1 MSAARV
7 LNPIVLSEFCKLR
20 PSPSTVN
27 NLSCGRQLNR
37 IKRDLFGSVNPAEI
51 NKYAS
56 DELEKNHEKAAK
68 KWGFDFRNGMPIKCN
83 SHFVWERVTFQE
95 ATNSPEMYTLT
106 RAAHVRPVTTPPTPI
121 DLLIDE
127 RAERE
132 NFISSATDTD
142 SCDESQ
148 DEATVTFKVPTIVG
162 HSNKTTKITL
172 PSSKP
177 NLRKRQPKI
186 TGKIYNYLHISKNK
200 NLLFRPN
207 DQLAECIKKKAIEVY
222 FFL

>member
-1 MSAARV
+1 MTQFSI
-7 LNPIVLSEFCKLR
+7 LHL
-20 PSPSTVN
+20 
-27 NLSCGRQLNR
+27 
-37 IKRDLFGSVNPAEI
+37 
-51 NKYAS
+51 YAS

-186 TGKIYNYLHISKNK
+186 TEYMKERKRLAQTPKKMSPPSKRMRTSSGSGVSSSTNSHLSQMFGFSGNITFK
-200 NLLFRPN
+200 RSY
-207 DQLAECIKKKAIEVY
+207 AK
-222 FFL
+222 